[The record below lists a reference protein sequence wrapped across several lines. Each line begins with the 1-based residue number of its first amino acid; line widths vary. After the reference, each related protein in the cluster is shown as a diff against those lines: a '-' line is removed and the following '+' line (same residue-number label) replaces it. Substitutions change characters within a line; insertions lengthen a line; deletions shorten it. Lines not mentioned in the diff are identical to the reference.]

1 VPTKKSKGVLVSPVI
16 FGGFL
21 LGPTAEDQEDKWDR
35 STSDAGLE
43 SVLGACEK
51 LVPNARSYSSIRQFA
66 GVRAVC
72 SERDFV
78 IRPSAVQPR
87 LIHAAGIRS
96 TGLSASPGIAE
107 LVLERLQ
114 ESGLELAEYEQAE
127 HALPDLFAEEQEQG
141 EIICLCRS

>member
-1 VPTKKSKGVLVSPVI
+1 M
-16 FGGFL
+16 
-21 LGPTAEDQEDKWDR
+21 
-35 STSDAGLE
+35 
-43 SVLGACEK
+43 
-51 LVPNARSYSSIRQFA
+51 
-66 GVRAVC
+66 
-72 SERDFV
+72 

-141 EIICLCRS
+141 EIICLCRSIT